1 MHAELVA
8 TYRLQLHAG
17 FSLDAATDAVPY
29 LSDLGISHLYLSPI
43 LQAAPGSE
51 HGYDVTDPGRI
62 NEELGGEEALS
73 RLFDALV
80 EKGMA
85 LVLDIVPNHVSTSSA
100 NPWWWSILQDGA
112 GSSFAEYVDIDWS
125 DGGPNRQGKVV
136 LPILGDHPAAVLS
149 RGEITIIPAEGEG
162 EALLAYGDHRFP
174 INKAGRHLIDEG
186 ETAVSA
192 ILDRQHYRLAYWRV
206 GAGEINYRRFF
217 DVPTLCGVRVEMPEV
232 FEATHRRIFELL
244 TSGPIDGLRIDHP
257 DGLRDPAR
265 YLENLRSEVGERWI
279 VVEKI
284 LQPGEGLRPDWPVDG
299 TTGYDFLQ
307 RVGGLFID
315 PGGEKDISDFY
326 ADFTGHNETFGALVR
341 DKKMSVIESS
351 FTGDLERLVDLVRAI
366 CRHSSVRLDFS
377 RRQISAALSEI
388 AASFPVY
395 RTYVRPESLPVS
407 DEDRRCIEE
416 ALESARRRDLGI
428 DPELIE
434 FIGEL
439 LRLERDAGSESR
451 ELAARFQQFTAPIM
465 AKGVEDTTFYTY
477 DRLLA
482 LNEVG
487 CDPARFGVSAAA
499 FHEACSVAHRDWPR
513 GMLTLSTHDTKR
525 DEDVRAR
532 ISLLSEIP
540 GQWAAIVRQWSDHNN
555 PAWAGRVP
563 DRSAEH
569 LLYQTLV
576 GAWPI
581 ETQRIRDYMQKA
593 CREAKTYTSWTDP
606 DPDYETRIDEFTV
619 AVLGDADFQGMLEA
633 FVTPLLDPG
642 RTNSLAQTLIKL
654 TAPGIPDTYQGS
666 EIWNNSLVD
675 PDNRRGVDFER
686 RRVLLDEVTHLEA
699 DAIMDRHVEGL
710 PKMHV
715 IRTALGLRRRRPEHF
730 REGESGAYIPAL
742 VSGAKLNHVVA
753 YRRGGAVI
761 VVVPRLPLQLGDS
774 WEDTSVDLD
783 AGVWKN
789 LLDGTMHEGKVL
801 LDDLLRRFPVALLE
815 KIEPQP
821 GDDP

>member
-1 MHAELVA
+1 MHTELAA

-17 FSLDAATDAVPY
+17 FTLDAAADAVPY
-29 LSDLGISHLYLSPI
+29 LADLGISHLYLSPI

-51 HGYDVTDPGRI
+51 HGYDVADPGRI
-62 NEELGGEEALS
+62 NEEIGGEEALG
-73 RLFDALV
+73 RFFEVLT
-80 EKGMA
+80 KHGMA
-85 LVLDIVPNHVSTSSA
+85 AVLDIVPNHMSTSGT
-100 NPWWWSILQDGA
+100 NPWWWSVLQEGA
-112 GSSFAEYVDIDWS
+112 GSPYAAYFDIDWT
-125 DGGPNRQGKVV
+125 DCGANRHGKVL
-136 LPILGDHPAAVLS
+136 LPILGDHPAIILS
-149 RGEITIIPAEGEG
+149 RGEITVVPAEDAGEP
-162 EALLAYGDHRFP
+162 LLAYQDQRFP

-217 DVPTLCGVRVEMPEV
+217 DVPTLCGVRVETPEV
-232 FEATHRRIFELL
+232 FEATHRKILELVANA
-244 TSGPIDGLRIDHP
+244 PVDGLRVDHP
-257 DGLRDPAR
+257 DGLRDPAG
-265 YLENLRSEVGERWI
+265 YLEKLRGEVGGNWI

-284 LQPGEGLRPDWPVDG
+284 LQPGEMLRHEWPVDG

-307 RVGGLFID
+307 RVSGLFID
-315 PGGEKDISDFY
+315 PGGEKAISDFY
-326 ADFTGHNETFGALVR
+326 ADFTGHIETFGALVR
-341 DKKMSVIESS
+341 EKKKAVIESS
-351 FTGDLERLVDLVRAI
+351 FTGDLERLVDLVCAT
-366 CRHSSVRLDFS
+366 CRHSSVRLDHARS
-377 RRQISAALSEI
+377 QLSAAITEI

-395 RTYVRPESLPVS
+395 RTYARSGAGPVG
-407 DEDRRCIEE
+407 DTDREYIGQ
-416 ALESARRRDLGI
+416 ALESARRRNPEI
-428 DPELIE
+428 DPDLID

-439 LRLERDAGSESR
+439 LRFDRDVGSDSR
-451 ELAARFQQFTAPIM
+451 EFVARFQQITAPIM

-499 FHEACSVAHRDWPR
+499 FHEAFSVAHRDWPR

-540 GQWAAIVRQWSDHNN
+540 ERWAAVVRQWSDHNN
-555 PAWAGRVP
+555 PAWDGRVP

-593 CREAKTYTSWTDP
+593 CREAKTHTSWIDP
-606 DPDYETRIDEFTV
+606 DPDYERRLDEFIV
-619 AVLGDADFQGMLEA
+619 AVLEDEGFLTMLGE
-633 FVTPLLDPG
+633 FVTPLLEPG

-654 TAPGIPDTYQGS
+654 TAPGVADTYQGS

-675 PDNRRGVDFER
+675 PDNRRRVDFEGR
-686 RRVLLDEVTHLEA
+686 RRLLEEVKHLGAGE
-699 DAIMDRHVEGL
+699 IIRRSSEGL

-715 IRTALGLRRRRPEHF
+715 IRTVLALRHRRPENF
-730 REGESGAYIPAL
+730 REGESGVYVPAL
-742 VSGAKLNHVVA
+742 VSGAKLSHVVA
-753 YRRGGAVI
+753 FRRGSEVV

-774 WEDTSVDLD
+774 WEDTAVELED
-783 AGVWKN
+783 GTWKN
-789 LLDGTMHEGKVL
+789 LFDGSRHEGHVL
-801 LDDLLRRFPVALLE
+801 LADLFHVFPVALLE
-815 KIEPQP
+815 KI
-821 GDDP
+821 DH